1 MGTRALA
8 VLLLV
13 PSLAVAQTVTID
25 DPEISRSECSG
36 TTSRTVTFTISLTGT
51 FPATSQYRLF
61 AQAGSCSSTTLPSV
75 TPLATK
81 TAADTSTQTLT
92 TTADAIRQAIGVAA
106 TCDSPSDVSYYLC
119 VYLVD
124 TSSGGGGIAGTASG
138 GSQMFQLAIPPMP
151 SISVAPGNQAL
162 DVAVTPGT
170 ADATYKATA
179 SVSYEALATPVGGG
193 TTVSSGRG
201 GVGDTTLRIDGLVNN
216 QPYDVVARAYSSALN
231 PGPDSTPAV
240 QGTPLPFAS
249 FWEAYQNAGG
259 REQGGCGGGAGA
271 LSILALLPLAL
282 RRRRP

>member
-25 DPEISRSECSG
+25 DPEISRSECPG
-36 TTSRTVTFTISLTGT
+36 TASRTVTFTISVTGT
-51 FPATSQYRLF
+51 FTANSDQYRLF
-61 AQAGSCSSTTLPSV
+61 AQAGSCTSTLPTV
-75 TPLATK
+75 APLATK

-124 TSSGGGGIAGTASG
+124 TGGTVVGTASG

-201 GVGDTTLRIDGLVNN
+201 GVGDTTLRIGGLANN
-216 QPYDVVARAYSSALN
+216 VTYDVVARGYSSALN
-231 PGPDSTPAV
+231 KGPDSTPAV